1 MIHDLLAPR
10 RQKKGGI
17 VIVLRMKESEPML
30 IALRFMELNNL
41 ETLEEAVEVLILQS
55 VFAQHVR

>member
-1 MIHDLLAPR
+1 
-10 RQKKGGI
+10 
-17 VIVLRMKESEPML
+17 ML